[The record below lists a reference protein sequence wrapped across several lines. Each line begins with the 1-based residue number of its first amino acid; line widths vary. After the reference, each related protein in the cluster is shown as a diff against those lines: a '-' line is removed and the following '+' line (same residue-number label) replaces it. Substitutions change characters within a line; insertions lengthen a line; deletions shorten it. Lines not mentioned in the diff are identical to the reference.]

1 MYIYQCVSLD
11 VILGRDFPD
20 RHGYQLIVET
30 RFQGEVLQSD
40 PVSHISQ
47 PLVNTELAWSL
58 SKKSL
63 HQHRLQ
69 RTPIKLQVSIINC
82 DNMCCYK
89 VWHHYSLSVVSP
101 PSIV

>member
-1 MYIYQCVSLD
+1 MIAYGQSIND
-11 VILGRDFPD
+11 ILYHYDDIMLLFVGCNFPN

-40 PVSHISQ
+40 PVDHVIQ
-47 PLVNTELAWSL
+47 PIINTELAWSL

-69 RTPIKLQVSIINC
+69 RTPIKLQVFF
-82 DNMCCYK
+82 
-89 VWHHYSLSVVSP
+89 
-101 PSIV
+101 